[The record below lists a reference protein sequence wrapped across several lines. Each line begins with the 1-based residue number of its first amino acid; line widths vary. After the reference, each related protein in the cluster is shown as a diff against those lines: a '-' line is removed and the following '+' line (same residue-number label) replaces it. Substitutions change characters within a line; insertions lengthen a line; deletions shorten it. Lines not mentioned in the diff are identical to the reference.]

1 MLLKRSLF
9 SAAQLVE
16 NKPNAMSTTSV
27 MPELALMADVPMSIE
42 VELDRRVVKLLEVLE
57 LRSGTVLPLTKP
69 AGEPLDVYVG
79 GARLG
84 SGEVVV
90 LNDNFGIRITS
101 LATGA

>member
-1 MLLKRSLF
+1 
-9 SAAQLVE
+9 
-16 NKPNAMSTTSV
+16 MSTTPV

-42 VELDRRVVKLLEVLE
+42 VELDRREVKLLDVLE

-69 AGEPLDVYVG
+69 AGEPLDIYVG

-90 LNDNFGIRITS
+90 FNDNFGIRITS
-101 LATGA
+101 LANGA

>member
-1 MLLKRSLF
+1 
-9 SAAQLVE
+9 
-16 NKPNAMSTTSV
+16 MSTSPA

-69 AGEPLDVYVG
+69 AGEPLDIYVG

-90 LNDNFGIRITS
+90 FNENFGIRITS
-101 LATGA
+101 LAT